1 MLGCSRYAQQR
12 DDYFPHSAES
22 GCHLERRREVDNRH
36 YGSLSGPA
44 AHPRLSYR
52 PCVGLERRIN
62 RHALLP
68 LGLTLRL
75 AIFPVYPLNGIDRQV
90 SSYSLPYGC
99 EEGLLA
105 EAAEHPEALQLV
117 LDRIL
122 HFSKTQLDAGGV

>member
-1 MLGCSRYAQQR
+1 MPNNGTITFRIPQSQVAIWNAEGKWTIDTTVHCLG
-12 DDYFPHSAES
+12 
-22 GCHLERRREVDNRH
+22 RRLIR
-36 YGSLSGPA
+36 G
-44 AHPRLSYR
+44 LSYR